1 LAGATSS
8 PGKKKTQD
16 QVASE
21 IIDEYGALA
30 GMTATEIFNKWGELY
45 LGGLLKVK
53 PPSQIRSLSNTLRK
67 FSGKFERVGDGGTRD
82 LRYKNKEDPTVEKR
96 LTPSQMRRCEEPIE
110 GGGLCGKTIQVRTST
125 QPTPHHVLL
134 ASLPAD
140 SMQPHVR
147 GATCESSK
155 VD

>member
-1 LAGATSS
+1 
-8 PGKKKTQD
+8 
-16 QVASE
+16 
-21 IIDEYGALA
+21 
-30 GMTATEIFNKWGELY
+30 MTATEIFNKWGELY

-53 PPSQIRSLSNTLRK
+53 PPSKISSLSNTLRK

-110 GGGLCGKTIQVRTST
+110 GGGLCGKTIEVRTST

-147 GATCESSK
+147 GATCESRQGRLTGRG
-155 VD
+155 

>member
-21 IIDEYGALA
+21 IIDEYGALE
-30 GMTATEIFNKWGELY
+30 GMTATEIFNKWGEFSD
-45 LGGLLKVK
+45 GK
-53 PPSQIRSLSNTLRK
+53 PPSKIRSLSNTLRRL
-67 FSGKFERVGDGGTRD
+67 SGKFERVGDGGTRD
-82 LRYKNKEDPTVEKR
+82 LRYKNKEVHTVEKR

-110 GGGLCGKTIQVRTST
+110 GGGLCGKAVMVRTST

-140 SMQPHVR
+140 RCSHMYEAPRVSP
-147 GATCESSK
+147 GK